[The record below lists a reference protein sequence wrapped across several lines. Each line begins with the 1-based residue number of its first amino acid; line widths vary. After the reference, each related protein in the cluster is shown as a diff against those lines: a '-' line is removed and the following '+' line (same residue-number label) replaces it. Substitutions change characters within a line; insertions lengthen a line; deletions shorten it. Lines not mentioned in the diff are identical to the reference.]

1 MKQFISDHFA
11 VLVVLV
17 VFGLL
22 FVAYMW
28 EIHYGSKVGTLDWL
42 EGEMKE
48 VIGAILMGLT
58 GSRIAQAITEPK
70 PPEPPAPVKP

>member
-11 VLVVLV
+11 VFVVLV
-17 VFGLL
+17 VFAML
-22 FVAYMW
+22 FAAYMW

-58 GSRIAQAITEPK
+58 GGRIAQAISDKESK
-70 PPEPPAPVKP
+70 PPTP